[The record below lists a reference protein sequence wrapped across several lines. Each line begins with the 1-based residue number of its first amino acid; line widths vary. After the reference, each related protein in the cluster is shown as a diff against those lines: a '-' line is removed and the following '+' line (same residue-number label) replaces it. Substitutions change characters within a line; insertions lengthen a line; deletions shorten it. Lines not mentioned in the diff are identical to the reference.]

1 VKNQFGLTRKIMR
14 VGKFVEHIRAGSELY
29 DATMKSNNGDKVTQY
44 LQILRQ
50 VGYGGYMFFDMMTL
64 LDAMGVKK
72 NPRAKNVQQT
82 AYRFWLTGLAASA
95 LAGIY
100 SKYRLRERTQAVDEK
115 DAEAK
120 VEKVKLA
127 RYVAW
132 TSLRSHPCMLTL
144 VQTTKGCQH
153 PVDFRSLRLDGA

>member
-1 VKNQFGLTRKIMR
+1 MR

-29 DATMKSNNGDKVTQY
+29 DAAMKSNNGDKFTQY

-72 NPRAKNVQQT
+72 DPRVKNIQQT
-82 AYRFWLTGLAASA
+82 AYRFWLTGLVAST

-127 RYVAW
+127 RYVAR
-132 TSLRSHPCMLTL
+132 TNLGSRFL
-144 VQTTKGCQH
+144 VLIRDSDNK
-153 PVDFRSLRLDGA
+153 RLSTFS